1 MPEVSDKDG
10 NIRKDRQILP
20 LPDEDTERAIYEITE
35 KILREY
41 GYERY
46 EISNYAKPGYECR
59 HNLGYWERREYLG
72 LGLGASSLIA
82 EHRFCNTDK
91 MDVYIRLNKT
101 VDPDG
106 KKKRVK
112 SGMGKAEEVSVLSV
126 QEQME
131 EFMFLGLRK
140 TDGVSEKVFL
150 KHSGCK

>member
-106 KKKRVK
+106 KKEESKKAVWE
-112 SGMGKAEEVSVLSV
+112 KAEEVSVLSV

-140 TDGVSEKVFL
+140 TDGVSEKVF
-150 KHSGCK
+150 